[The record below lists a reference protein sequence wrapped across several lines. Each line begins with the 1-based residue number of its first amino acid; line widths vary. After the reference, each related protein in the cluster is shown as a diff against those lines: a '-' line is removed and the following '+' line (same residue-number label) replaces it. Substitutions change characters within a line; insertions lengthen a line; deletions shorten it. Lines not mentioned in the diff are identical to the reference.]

1 MKITIPQGSAI
12 IRPVAAQRPNTV
24 VLVAGG
30 RAPALD
36 WLQEIARA
44 YPVWAVDRG
53 ADVCRDAAVVPE
65 IFIGDADSSEASS
78 RQWLEALKVPTLR
91 YPADKDFTDL
101 QLALQELSERRPGAA
116 VLLTGGWGGRFDH
129 AWSNVFSLLQA
140 TDLGI
145 SIAGIVDQAEAMFF
159 LHGGQQLEIEFVQQP
174 KTISLIPLTPVCRQ
188 VTSQGVH
195 WPLSGVNLSM
205 HEPAAI
211 SNRLAVGAQKIRVSL
226 GEGILGIYCC
236 WQETDL

>member
-1 MKITIPQGSAI
+1 MKITIPQC
-12 IRPVAAQRPNTV
+12 TV
-24 VLVAGG
+24 VFQQAEADAVLLVAGG
-30 RAPALD
+30 RAPTAS
-36 WLQEIARA
+36 WLQKVAQL

-53 ADVCRDAAVVPE
+53 SDICRVAAVTPE
-65 IFIGDADSSEASS
+65 ILMGDADSSAASS
-78 RQWLEALKVPTLR
+78 WEWLEALQVPTVR

-145 SIAGIVDQAEAMFF
+145 SIAGIVDQAEAMF
-159 LHGGQQLEIEFVQQP
+159 LLSGGQQLTVDFEQSP
-174 KTISLIPLTPVCRQ
+174 KIISLIPLTTVCEQ
-188 VTSQGVH
+188 VVSDGVH
-195 WPLSGVNLSM
+195 WPLNRVNLSM

-211 SNRLAVGAQKIRVSL
+211 SNRLAENSQRIRVAL
-226 GEGILGIYCC
+226 QAGILGIYCC
-236 WQETDL
+236 WQEKGL

>member
-1 MKITIPQGSAI
+1 MKITIPQCTVVFQQAE
-12 IRPVAAQRPNTV
+12 AKTV

-30 RAPALD
+30 RAPAAS
-36 WLQEIARA
+36 WLAAMAQI

-53 ADVCRDAAVVPE
+53 ADICHAAAVTPE
-65 IFIGDADSSEASS
+65 ILLGDADSSAASS
-78 RQWLEALKVPTLR
+78 WQWLEALQVPMVR

-101 QLALQELSERRPGAA
+101 QLALRELSERRPGAA

-140 TDLGI
+140 ADSGLG
-145 SIAGIVDQAEAMFF
+145 IAGIVDQAEAMFF
-159 LHGGQQLEIEFVQQP
+159 LPGGQQLEIEFIQQP

-195 WPLSGVNLSM
+195 WPLAGVNLSM
-205 HEPAAI
+205 QAPSAI
-211 SNRLAVGAQKIRVSL
+211 SNRLAVDAQKIRVSL
-226 GEGILGIYCC
+226 SEGILGIYCC
-236 WQETDL
+236 WQETGL

>member
-1 MKITIPQGSAI
+1 MKITIPQC
-12 IRPVAAQRPNTV
+12 TV
-24 VLVAGG
+24 VFQQAEADAVLLVAGG
-30 RAPALD
+30 RAPTAS
-36 WLQEIARA
+36 WLQKVAQL

-53 ADVCRDAAVVPE
+53 SDICRVAAVTPE
-65 IFIGDADSSEASS
+65 ILMGDADSSAASS
-78 RQWLEALKVPTLR
+78 WEWLEALQVPTVR

-159 LHGGQQLEIEFVQQP
+159 LPGGQQLEIEFVQQP
-174 KTISLIPLTPVCRQ
+174 KTISLIPFTPVCRQ

-195 WPLSGVNLSM
+195 WPLSGV
-205 HEPAAI
+205 
-211 SNRLAVGAQKIRVSL
+211 LALQ
-226 GEGILGIYCC
+226 YC
-236 WQETDL
+236 

>member
-1 MKITIPQGSAI
+1 MKITIPQCTVVFQQAE
-12 IRPVAAQRPNTV
+12 ADAV

-30 RAPALD
+30 RAPTAS
-36 WLQEIARA
+36 WLQKVAQL

-53 ADVCRDAAVVPE
+53 SDICRVAAVTPE
-65 IFIGDADSSEASS
+65 ILMGDADSSAASS
-78 RQWLEALKVPTLR
+78 WEWLEALQVPTVR

-101 QLALQELSERRPGAA
+101 QLALRELSERRPGAA

-145 SIAGIVDQAEAMFF
+145 IIAGIVDQAEAMVF
-159 LHGGQQLEIEFVQQP
+159 LPGGQQLEIEFVQQP
-174 KTISLIPLTPVCRQ
+174 KTISLIPFTPVCRQ

-226 GEGILGIYCC
+226 SEGILGIYCC

>member
-1 MKITIPQGSAI
+1 MKITIPQC
-12 IRPVAAQRPNTV
+12 TV
-24 VLVAGG
+24 VFQQAEADAVLLVAGG
-30 RAPALD
+30 RAPTAS
-36 WLQEIARA
+36 WLQKVAQL

-53 ADVCRDAAVVPE
+53 SDICRVAAVTPE
-65 IFIGDADSSEASS
+65 ILMGDADSSAASS
-78 RQWLEALKVPTLR
+78 WEWLEALQVPTVR

-101 QLALQELSERRPGAA
+101 QLALRELPERRPGAA

-159 LHGGQQLEIEFVQQP
+159 LPGGQQLEIEFVQQP
-174 KTISLIPLTPVCRQ
+174 KTISLIPFTPVCRQ

>member
-1 MKITIPQGSAI
+1 MKITIPQCTVVFQQAE
-12 IRPVAAQRPNTV
+12 ADAV

-30 RAPALD
+30 RAPTAS
-36 WLQEIARA
+36 WLQKVAQL

-53 ADVCRDAAVVPE
+53 SDICRVAAVTPE
-65 IFIGDADSSEASS
+65 ILMGDADSSAASS
-78 RQWLEALKVPTLR
+78 WEWLEALQVPTVR

-101 QLALQELSERRPGAA
+101 QLALRELSERRPGAA

-205 HEPAAI
+205 HEPSAI
-211 SNRLAVGAQKIRVSL
+211 SNRLAENAQRIRVGL
-226 GEGILGIYCC
+226 QAGILGVYCC
-236 WQETDL
+236 WQETGL

>member
-78 RQWLEALKVPTLR
+78 RQWLEAL
-91 YPADKDFTDL
+91 
-101 QLALQELSERRPGAA
+101 
-116 VLLTGGWGGRFDH
+116 
-129 AWSNVFSLLQA
+129 
-140 TDLGI
+140 
-145 SIAGIVDQAEAMFF
+145 
-159 LHGGQQLEIEFVQQP
+159 
-174 KTISLIPLTPVCRQ
+174 
-188 VTSQGVH
+188 
-195 WPLSGVNLSM
+195 
-205 HEPAAI
+205 
-211 SNRLAVGAQKIRVSL
+211 
-226 GEGILGIYCC
+226 
-236 WQETDL
+236 

>member
-1 MKITIPQGSAI
+1 MKITIPQCTVVFQQAE
-12 IRPVAAQRPNTV
+12 ADAV

-30 RAPALD
+30 RAPTAS
-36 WLQEIARA
+36 WLQKVAQL

-53 ADVCRDAAVVPE
+53 SDICRVAAVTPE
-65 IFIGDADSSEASS
+65 ILMGDADSSAASS
-78 RQWLEALKVPTLR
+78 WEWLEALQVPTVR

-101 QLALQELSERRPGAA
+101 QLALRELSERRPGAA

-174 KTISLIPLTPVCRQ
+174 KTISLIPFTPVCRQ

-226 GEGILGIYCC
+226 SEGILGIYCC

>member
-1 MKITIPQGSAI
+1 MKITIPQCTVVFQQAE
-12 IRPVAAQRPNTV
+12 ADAV

-30 RAPALD
+30 RAPTAS
-36 WLQEIARA
+36 WLQKVAQL

-53 ADVCRDAAVVPE
+53 SDICRVAAVTPE
-65 IFIGDADSSEASS
+65 ILMGDADSSAASS
-78 RQWLEALKVPTLR
+78 WEWLEALQVPTVR

-101 QLALQELSERRPGAA
+101 QLALRELSERRPGAA

-159 LHGGQQLEIEFVQQP
+159 LPGGQQLEIEFVQQP